1 MGAVEGAGRLC
12 RGKQWLDF
20 SLTATEQGT
29 QMTSVHTHQATSEG
43 MAQDAPR
50 ISVSSN
56 NVYLVSA
63 QIPQTGVRF
72 PEIPL
77 TLPQVV
83 FARASAKTLGSA
95 SPHSVSTL
103 CYSARRTRGTRLA
116 AHYEIQKGTA
126 KTRTRR
132 RAWAS
137 ILPSDSAPARNFS
150 HLEAPYTLYPFCI
163 YTKPVSHRHQCL
175 QMMCDPSVL
184 RKVL

>member
-29 QMTSVHTHQATSEG
+29 QMTSVHTHQATPEG

-72 PEIPL
+72 PEILL

-83 FARASAKTLGSA
+83 FACASAKTLGSV

-126 KTRTRR
+126 KARTRR

-137 ILPSDSAPARNFS
+137 TLPSDSAPSRNSATWRLPTPCIPFIQS
-150 HLEAPYTLYPFCI
+150 LYPTGINAC
-163 YTKPVSHRHQCL
+163 R
-175 QMMCDPSVL
+175 
-184 RKVL
+184 